1 VSKLRAIPP
10 SPSGDQGP
18 PSVDEL
24 GAIGPVPANYVE
36 RNRAVWEQ
44 WALEHAVAARK
55 AWAEGEL
62 RWGLWDAPELELAL
76 VADVPQGA
84 DIVELGCGTAAISA
98 ALGRMGMRPVAVD
111 FSRRQLD
118 LAARLQRELGPS
130 FPLID
135 ANAEEIPYE
144 NESFDLALSD
154 YGASLWCEPR
164 RWLAEAHRLLR
175 PRGRLVFVV
184 NSPMLMACTPDDGSR
199 AGGVLVRDS
208 FASPV
213 FEFAAEGAVEF
224 HLNHGDWVRTLGAF
238 GFTID
243 RLLEVRPPP
252 RAKAR
257 YDLASIE
264 WARRWPS
271 EDIWVASKTS

>member
-1 VSKLRAIPP
+1 MRATPP
-10 SPSGDQGP
+10 SASDDLGV

-24 GAIGPVPANYVE
+24 VAIGPVPASYVE
-36 RNRAVWEQ
+36 RNRAAWER

-55 AWAEGEL
+55 AWTKGEF
-62 RWGLWDAPELELAL
+62 RWGLWGVPESELAL

-98 ALGRMGMRPVAVD
+98 ALARTGMRPVAVD
-111 FSRRQLD
+111 FSRRQMD
-118 LAARLQRELGPS
+118 LAAGLQRELGPY
-130 FPLID
+130 FPLIH
-135 ANAEEIPYE
+135 ANVEEIPFE

-164 RWLAEAHRLLR
+164 RWLAEAHRVLR

-184 NSPMLMACTPDDGSR
+184 NSPMLMACTPEDGSR
-199 AGGVLVRDS
+199 AGDVLVRDS

-213 FEFAAEGAVEF
+213 FEFATEGVVEF
-224 HLNHGDWVRTLGAF
+224 HLNHSDWVRTLRAL
-238 GFTID
+238 GFTVD
-243 RLLEVRPPP
+243 RLIEVRPPP

-271 EDIWVASKTS
+271 EDIWVAQKAS